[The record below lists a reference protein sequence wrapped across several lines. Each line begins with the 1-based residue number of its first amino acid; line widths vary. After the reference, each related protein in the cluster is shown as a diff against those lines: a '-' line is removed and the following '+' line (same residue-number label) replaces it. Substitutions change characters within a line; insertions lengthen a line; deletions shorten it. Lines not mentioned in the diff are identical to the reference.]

1 MPSFPDGAVGIVN
14 LRAMANQFVF
24 QASALSRAI
33 GAVVAA
39 GGSDAR
45 EAKLVADNLVTANL
59 TGHDSHGVGMIP
71 RYIGSLL
78 EGGLVV
84 NQHPKFVF
92 DGGAMVSL
100 DGQAGYGQVIGLEAM
115 EIGIARAKQHGM
127 CVVGPARAHHPCR
140 TR

>member
-1 MPSFPDGAVGIVN
+1 MPSSLVG
-14 LRAMANQFVF
+14 
-24 QASALSRAI
+24 
-33 GAVVAA
+33 AA

-45 EAKLVADNLVTANL
+45 EAKLVAENLVPANL

-71 RYIGSLL
+71 RYIDSLL

-100 DGQAGYGQVIGLEAM
+100 DGQAGYGQVNGLGGM
-115 EIGIARAKQHGM
+115 DIGIAGAEQDGQGG
-127 CVVGPARAHHPCR
+127 V
-140 TR
+140 